1 MTADADPEAVR
12 AVYVRQA
19 RTWDLQ
25 RGRFGIEDAWL
36 IRLTHRL
43 PPGSS
48 VLDLGCG
55 AGDPVANWLVARRFD
70 VTGVDFAPP
79 MLALARAR
87 LPQARFV
94 QGDMR
99 ALRLGQTFDA
109 ILSWDAFFHLSPQAQ
124 RQTMP
129 RIADHLA
136 PGGRLLL
143 TIGPQAGTA
152 TGHVG
157 GEPVYHASLAPGEY
171 RQILLEAG
179 TPVDRIAL
187 NDRTSDFHSVLMARK
202 PR

>member
-1 MTADADPEAVR
+1 MSIESDPEAVR
-12 AVYVRQA
+12 GVYIRQA
-19 RTWDLQ
+19 QTWDRQ
-25 RGRFGIEDAWL
+25 RGRFGIEEAWL

-43 PPGSS
+43 SPGSA

-55 AGDPVANWLVARRFD
+55 AGDPVASWLVARGFD
-70 VTGVDFAPP
+70 VTGLDFAPP

-94 QGDMR
+94 AGDMR
-99 ALRLGQTFDA
+99 ALDLRQTFDA

-124 RQTMP
+124 RLTLP
-129 RIADHLA
+129 RIAHHLA

-143 TIGPQAGTA
+143 TIGPDAGTA

-157 GEPVYHASLAPGEY
+157 GEPVYHASLAPEDY
-171 RQILLEAG
+171 AAILRDAG
-179 TPVDRIAL
+179 VTVERMAL
-187 NDRTSDFHSVLMARK
+187 NDRATDFHSVLMARK

>member
-1 MTADADPEAVR
+1 MIPDADPSAVR
-12 AVYVRQA
+12 AVYIRQA
-19 RTWDLQ
+19 QTWDRN
-25 RGRFGIEDAWL
+25 RGRFGIEEAWL

-43 PPGSS
+43 PPGSA

-55 AGDPVANWLVARRFD
+55 AGDPVASWLVARGFD

-94 QGDMR
+94 EGDMCTV
-99 ALRLGQTFDA
+99 RLDQTFDA

-124 RQTMP
+124 RQTLP
-129 RIADHLA
+129 RITDHLA

-143 TIGPQAGTA
+143 TVGPKAGTA

-157 GEPVYHASLAPGEY
+157 GEPVYHASLAPEEY
-171 RQILLEAG
+171 CQILQDAG
-179 TPVDRIAL
+179 APIERMAL
-187 NDRTSDFHSVLMARK
+187 NDRASDFHSVLIARK
-202 PR
+202 TR